1 MAIVIKC
8 DPINLHVGGRALLS
22 APLYKGAQP
31 RTGDAVFIWFS
42 ETAGGI
48 GLAAHGVIA
57 AASDDGD
64 IALTVHQTS
73 PLRALDKHMLA
84 PERDAPGS
92 LGGLAAKLYRN
103 AHNKIAQLDDDEA
116 NLLLSYWEP
125 SPPHRSRY
133 APLGEWLAQQDI
145 AELTVSFSDIEA
157 LVGPLP
163 ASAERPQFWANTEQT
178 YTNVQREAWRSAGY
192 DAFLLKGQAK
202 VRFVKHTHPNPTAS
216 GSR

>member
-8 DPINLHVGGRALLS
+8 DPITLHVGGRTLLS

-31 RTGDAVFIWFS
+31 RAGDAVFIWFS
-42 ETAGGI
+42 ETAGGP
-48 GLAAHGVIA
+48 GLAAHGVID

-64 IALTVHQTS
+64 IAMTIHQTS
-73 PLRALDKHMLA
+73 PLRALDKRMLA
-84 PERDAPGS
+84 PERDAPGA

-116 NLLLSYWEP
+116 NLLISCWEP
-125 SPPHRSRY
+125 SPPHRSKY
-133 APLGEWLAQQDI
+133 APLGEWITQQNLS
-145 AELTVSFSDIEA
+145 ELIVSFNDIEA

-202 VRFVKHTHPNPTAS
+202 VRFVKRKPSPTAS
-216 GSR
+216 VSR

>member
-8 DPINLHVGGRALLS
+8 DPIPLHVGGRALLS

-31 RTGDAVFIWFS
+31 QAGDAVFIWFS
-42 ETAGGI
+42 ETTGGS
-48 GLAAHGVIA
+48 GLAAHGVIE

-73 PLRALDKHMLA
+73 PRRALDKRTLA

-116 NLLLSYWEP
+116 KLADFAAALPPEKHVAHATVRRRRLNLRLKFQTVTPSYLHIP
-125 SPPHRSRY
+125 R
-133 APLGEWLAQQDI
+133 
-145 AELTVSFSDIEA
+145 
-157 LVGPLP
+157 LV
-163 ASAERPQFWANTEQT
+163 Q
-178 YTNVQREAWRSAGY
+178 
-192 DAFLLKGQAK
+192 
-202 VRFVKHTHPNPTAS
+202 PTAS
-216 GSR
+216 

>member
-1 MAIVIKC
+1 MAIVIIC
-8 DPINLHVGGRALLS
+8 DPITLHVGGRSLLS

-31 RTGDAVFIWFS
+31 RAGDAVFIWFS

-48 GLAAHGVIA
+48 GLAAHGIVE

-64 IALTVHQTS
+64 IALTIHQTS
-73 PLRALDKHMLA
+73 PLRAFDKRMLA

-92 LGGLAAKLYRN
+92 LDGLAAKLYRN

-116 NLLLSYWEP
+116 KLLLSYWKP
-125 SPPHRSRY
+125 SPTQRSKY
-133 APLGEWLAQQDI
+133 APLGEWLAKQDI
-145 AELTVSFSDIEA
+145 AELVVSFKDIEA

-163 ASAERPQFWANTEQT
+163 ASADRPQFWANTEQI

-192 DAFLLKGQAK
+192 DAFLLNGQAM
-202 VRFVKHTHPNPTAS
+202 VRFLKRPAPNRTTT
-216 GSR
+216 GSP